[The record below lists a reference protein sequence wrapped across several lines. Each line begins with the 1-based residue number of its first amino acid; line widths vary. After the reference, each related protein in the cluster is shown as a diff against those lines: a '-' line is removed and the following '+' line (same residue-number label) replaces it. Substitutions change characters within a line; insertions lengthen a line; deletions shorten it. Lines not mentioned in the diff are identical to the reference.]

1 MIGLFRRADARTAR
15 VYAARTLFGKSTVC
29 RASSGAGKE
38 RIVKELMSCMKA
50 YRAEAI
56 LSPLFKLCEACMEL
70 LVPLVVAMIVDV
82 GIATGDVTYIV
93 TRCLILVAFGVAG
106 LAFALTA
113 QFFAA
118 KAAVGASAEL
128 RRRLFEKLQ
137 SFSYTQID
145 DMGTATMITRMTSDV
160 NQVQAGVNMTLRLL
174 LRSPIVVLGATVM
187 AFIVDWAAALVFV
200 AVTPLLAAAVVGIM
214 TATVPMYKKVQG
226 EMDGVYL
233 STRENLAGVRVIRA
247 FCKEAD
253 EEREFAQRN
262 AQLRRRQKR
271 AGRIAALTNPL
282 TYALVS
288 IAAIALVWVG
298 GARVEGGVLLQ
309 GDVVALYSYLSIIL
323 VELVKFANL
332 IFTASKAISCEK
344 RIEAVLAKEGEPDVL
359 HPARDGW
366 SADAPAFSFED
377 VTFAYHGGGAPALHG
392 ITFSAKR
399 GETVGVLGGTGSGK
413 TTLVSLLPR
422 FYPASRGVVRLG
434 GRDVKSIPANEL
446 RERVGVVPQKAVLF
460 KGTIRS
466 NLLWGRGDASDE
478 ELLRAARIAQAEDVI
493 TAKGGLDG
501 EVAQEGRNLSGGQRQ
516 RLTIARALVRRP
528 EVLILDDSS
537 SALDYA
543 TDAALRRALSALDTT
558 VIVVSQRIASVRHSD
573 KIVVLDDGGV
583 AGIGTHEELLA
594 ACPVY
599 KEIAA
604 SQEKEGSL

>member
-1 MIGLFRRADARTAR
+1 M
-15 VYAARTLFGKSTVC
+15 
-29 RASSGAGKE
+29 
-38 RIVKELMSCMKA
+38 KELFSCMKA
-50 YRAEAI
+50 YRAEAV

-82 GIATGDVTYIV
+82 GIATGDVSYIV

-118 KAAVGASAEL
+118 KAAVGTSAQL
-128 RRRLFEKLQ
+128 RGRLFDKLQ

-145 DMGTATMITRMTSDV
+145 EMGTATMITRMTSDV

-174 LRSPIVVLGATVM
+174 LRSPIVVIGATVM

-200 AVTPLLAAAVVGIM
+200 AVTPLLAVAVVGIM
-214 TATVPMYKKVQG
+214 KATVPMYKKVQG
-226 EMDGVYL
+226 QLDGVYL
-233 STRENLAGVRVIRA
+233 ATRENLAGVRVIRA
-247 FCKEAD
+247 FCKEGD
-253 EEREFAQRN
+253 EEEEFAKRN
-262 AQLRRRQKR
+262 RELCRRQKR
-271 AGRIAALTNPL
+271 AGRISALTNPL
-282 TYALVS
+282 TYTLVS
-288 IAAIALVWVG
+288 VAAIALVWVG
-298 GARVEGGVLLQ
+298 GLRVDEGVILQ

-344 RIEAVLAKEGEPDVL
+344 RIEAVLAQEGEPSVL
-359 HPARDGW
+359 SPEKEEGE
-366 SADAPAFSFED
+366 ADAPAFSFEN
-377 VTFAYHGGGAPALHG
+377 VTFAYHGGGAPALHD
-392 ITFSAKR
+392 ISFCAQR
-399 GETVGVLGGTGSGK
+399 GETVGILGGTGSGK
-413 TTLVSLLPR
+413 TTLISLLPR
-422 FYPASRGVVRLG
+422 FYPASRGTVRLG
-434 GRDVKSIPANEL
+434 GRDVNTIPAQQL

-478 ELLRAARIAQAEDVI
+478 DLMRAARIAQAEDVI

-501 EVAQEGRNLSGGQRQ
+501 EIAQEGKNLSGGQRQ

-543 TDAALRRALSALDTT
+543 TDARLRKALCALDTT
-558 VIVVSQRIASVRHSD
+558 VIVVSQRIASVRHAD
-573 KIVVLDDGGV
+573 KIVVLDDGGMV
-583 AGIGTHEELLA
+583 GIGTHEELLA
-594 ACPVY
+594 NCPVY
-599 KEIAA
+599 REIAA

>member
-1 MIGLFRRADARTAR
+1 M
-15 VYAARTLFGKSTVC
+15 
-29 RASSGAGKE
+29 
-38 RIVKELMSCMKA
+38 KELFSCMKA
-50 YRAEAI
+50 YRAEAV

-82 GIATGDVTYIV
+82 GIATGDVSYIV

-118 KAAVGASAEL
+118 KAAVGTSAQL
-128 RRRLFEKLQ
+128 RGRLFDKLQ

-145 DMGTATMITRMTSDV
+145 EMGTATMITRMTSDV

-174 LRSPIVVLGATVM
+174 LRSPIVVIGATVM

-200 AVTPLLAAAVVGIM
+200 AVTPLLAVAVVGIM
-214 TATVPMYKKVQG
+214 KATVPMYKKVQG
-226 EMDGVYL
+226 QLDGVYL
-233 STRENLAGVRVIRA
+233 ATRENLAGVRVIRA
-247 FCKEAD
+247 FCKEGD
-253 EEREFAQRN
+253 EEEEFAKRN
-262 AQLRRRQKR
+262 RELCRRQKR
-271 AGRIAALTNPL
+271 AGRISALTNPL
-282 TYALVS
+282 TYTLVS
-288 IAAIALVWVG
+288 VAAIALVWVG
-298 GARVEGGVLLQ
+298 GLRVDEGVILQ

-344 RIEAVLAKEGEPDVL
+344 RIEAVLAQEGEPSVL
-359 HPARDGW
+359 SPEKDEGE
-366 SADAPAFSFED
+366 ADAPAFSFEN
-377 VTFAYHGGGAPALHG
+377 VTFAYHGGGAPALHD
-392 ITFSAKR
+392 ISFCAQR
-399 GETVGVLGGTGSGK
+399 GETVGILGGTGSGK
-413 TTLVSLLPR
+413 TTLISLLPR
-422 FYPASRGVVRLG
+422 FYPASRGTVRLG
-434 GRDVKSIPANEL
+434 GRDVNTIPAQQL

-466 NLLWGRGDASDE
+466 NLLRGRGDASDE
-478 ELLRAARIAQAEDVI
+478 DLMRAARIAQAEDVI

-501 EVAQEGRNLSGGQRQ
+501 EIAQEGKNLSGGQRQ

-543 TDAALRRALSALDTT
+543 TDARLRKALCALDTT
-558 VIVVSQRIASVRHSD
+558 VIVVSQRIASVRHAD
-573 KIVVLDDGGV
+573 KIVVLDDGGMV
-583 AGIGTHEELLA
+583 GIGTHEELLA
-594 ACPVY
+594 NCPVY
-599 KEIAA
+599 REIAA

>member
-1 MIGLFRRADARTAR
+1 MKHLF
-15 VYAARTLFGKSTVC
+15 
-29 RASSGAGKE
+29 
-38 RIVKELMSCMKA
+38 SCMKA
-50 YRAEAI
+50 YRVEAI

-70 LVPLVVAMIVDV
+70 FVPLVVAMIVDV

-128 RRRLFEKLQ
+128 RRRLFDKLQ
-137 SFSYTQID
+137 SLSYTQID

-187 AFIVDWAAALVFV
+187 AFVVDWQAALVFV

-214 TATVPMYKKVQG
+214 CATVPMYRRVQG
-226 EMDGVYL
+226 SMDGVYL
-233 STRENLAGVRVIRA
+233 ATRENLAGVRVIRA
-247 FCKEAD
+247 FCKEQD
-253 EEREFAQRN
+253 EEREFAARN
-262 AQLRRRQKR
+262 ASLRREQKR

-282 TYALVS
+282 TYTLVS
-288 IAAIALVWVG
+288 VAAIALVWIGAIRVDG
-298 GARVEGGVLLQ
+298 GFILQ

-344 RIEAVLAKEGEPDVL
+344 RIEAVLELEGEPSVL
-359 HPARDGW
+359 APARDGW

-377 VTFAYHGGGAPALHG
+377 VTFAYHGGGAPAIHN
-392 ITFSAKR
+392 ITFSARR
-399 GETVGVLGGTGSGK
+399 GETVGILGGTGSGK
-413 TTLVSLLPR
+413 TTLISLLPR
-422 FYPASRGVVRLG
+422 FYPASRGTVRLG
-434 GRDVKSIPANEL
+434 GRDVNAIPAEEL

-460 KGTIRS
+460 KGTVRS
-466 NLLWGRGDASDE
+466 NLLWGRGDAADE
-478 ELLRAARIAQAEDVI
+478 ELMRAARIAQAEDVI
-493 TAKGGLDG
+493 AAKGGLDG
-501 EVAQEGRNLSGGQRQ
+501 EIAQEGRNLSGGQRQ

-543 TDAALRRALSALDTT
+543 TDARLRKALAALDMT
-558 VIVVSQRIASVRHSD
+558 VIVVSQRTASVRYAD

-583 AGIGTHEELLA
+583 AGIGTHDELMERCEL
-594 ACPVY
+594 Y
-599 KEIAA
+599 REIAA
-604 SQEKEGSL
+604 SQEKEGTL

>member
-1 MIGLFRRADARTAR
+1 MKHLF
-15 VYAARTLFGKSTVC
+15 
-29 RASSGAGKE
+29 
-38 RIVKELMSCMKA
+38 SCMKA
-50 YRAEAI
+50 YRVEAI

-70 LVPLVVAMIVDV
+70 FVPLVVAMIVDV

-128 RRRLFEKLQ
+128 RRRLFDKLQ
-137 SFSYTQID
+137 SLSYTQID

-187 AFIVDWAAALVFV
+187 AFVVDWQAALVFV

-214 TATVPMYKKVQG
+214 CATVPMYRRVQG
-226 EMDGVYL
+226 SMDGVYL
-233 STRENLAGVRVIRA
+233 ATRENLAGVRVIRA
-247 FCKEAD
+247 FCKEQD
-253 EEREFAQRN
+253 EEREFAARN
-262 AQLRRRQKR
+262 ASLRREQKR

-282 TYALVS
+282 TYTLVS
-288 IAAIALVWVG
+288 VAAIALVWVG
-298 GARVEGGVLLQ
+298 AIRVDGGFILQ

-344 RIEAVLAKEGEPDVL
+344 RIEAVLELEGEPSVL
-359 HPARDGW
+359 APAKDGW

-377 VTFAYHGGGAPALHG
+377 VTFAYHGGGAPAIHN
-392 ITFSAKR
+392 ITFSARR
-399 GETVGVLGGTGSGK
+399 GETVGILGGTGSGK
-413 TTLVSLLPR
+413 TTLISLLPR
-422 FYPASRGVVRLG
+422 FYPASRGTVRLG
-434 GRDVKSIPANEL
+434 GRDVNAIPAEEL

-460 KGTIRS
+460 KGTVRS
-466 NLLWGRGDASDE
+466 NLLWGRGDAADE
-478 ELLRAARIAQAEDVI
+478 ELMRAARIAQAEDVI
-493 TAKGGLDG
+493 AAKGGLDG
-501 EVAQEGRNLSGGQRQ
+501 EIAQEGRNLSGGQRQ

-543 TDAALRRALSALDTT
+543 TDARLRKALAALDMT
-558 VIVVSQRIASVRHSD
+558 VIVVSQRTASVRHAD

-583 AGIGTHEELLA
+583 AGIGTHDELMERCEL
-594 ACPVY
+594 Y
-599 KEIAA
+599 REIAA
-604 SQEKEGSL
+604 SQEKEGTL

>member
-1 MIGLFRRADARTAR
+1 MKHLF
-15 VYAARTLFGKSTVC
+15 
-29 RASSGAGKE
+29 
-38 RIVKELMSCMKA
+38 SCMKA
-50 YRAEAI
+50 YRVEAI

-70 LVPLVVAMIVDV
+70 FVPLVVAMIVDV

-128 RRRLFEKLQ
+128 RRRLFDKLQ
-137 SFSYTQID
+137 SLSYTQID

-187 AFIVDWAAALVFV
+187 AFVVDWQAALVFV

-214 TATVPMYKKVQG
+214 CATVPMYRRVQG
-226 EMDGVYL
+226 SMDGVYL
-233 STRENLAGVRVIRA
+233 ATRENLAGVRVIRA
-247 FCKEAD
+247 FCKEQD
-253 EEREFAQRN
+253 EEREFAARN
-262 AQLRRRQKR
+262 ASLRREQKR

-282 TYALVS
+282 TYTLVS
-288 IAAIALVWVG
+288 VAAIALVWVG
-298 GARVEGGVLLQ
+298 AIRVDGGFILQ

-344 RIEAVLAKEGEPDVL
+344 RIEAVLELEGEPSVL
-359 HPARDGW
+359 APAKDGW

-377 VTFAYHGGGAPALHG
+377 VTFAYHGGGAPAIHN
-392 ITFSAKR
+392 ITFSARR
-399 GETVGVLGGTGSGK
+399 GETVGILGGTGSGK
-413 TTLVSLLPR
+413 TTLISLLPR
-422 FYPASRGVVRLG
+422 FYPASRGTVRLG
-434 GRDVKSIPANEL
+434 GRDVSAIPAEEL

-460 KGTIRS
+460 KGTVRS
-466 NLLWGRGDASDE
+466 NLLWGRGDAADE
-478 ELLRAARIAQAEDVI
+478 ELMRAARIAQAEDVI
-493 TAKGGLDG
+493 AAKGGLDG
-501 EVAQEGRNLSGGQRQ
+501 EIAQEGRNLSGGQRQ

-543 TDAALRRALSALDTT
+543 TDARLRKALAALDTT
-558 VIVVSQRIASVRHSD
+558 VIVVSQRTASVRHAD

-583 AGIGTHEELLA
+583 AGIGTHDELMERCEL
-594 ACPVY
+594 Y
-599 KEIAA
+599 REIAA
-604 SQEKEGSL
+604 SQEKEGTL

>member
-1 MIGLFRRADARTAR
+1 MKHLF
-15 VYAARTLFGKSTVC
+15 
-29 RASSGAGKE
+29 
-38 RIVKELMSCMKA
+38 SCMKA
-50 YRAEAI
+50 YRVEAI

-70 LVPLVVAMIVDV
+70 FVPLVVAMIVDV

-128 RRRLFEKLQ
+128 RRRLFDKLQ
-137 SFSYTQID
+137 SLSYTQID

-187 AFIVDWAAALVFV
+187 AFVVDWQAALVFV

-214 TATVPMYKKVQG
+214 CATVPMYRRVQG
-226 EMDGVYL
+226 SMDGVYL
-233 STRENLAGVRVIRA
+233 ATRENLAGVRVIRA
-247 FCKEAD
+247 FCKEQD
-253 EEREFAQRN
+253 EEREFAARN
-262 AQLRRRQKR
+262 ASLRREQKR

-282 TYALVS
+282 TYTLVS
-288 IAAIALVWVG
+288 VAAIALVWVG
-298 GARVEGGVLLQ
+298 AIRVDGGFILQ

-344 RIEAVLAKEGEPDVL
+344 RIEAVLELEGEPSVL
-359 HPARDGW
+359 APAKDGW

-377 VTFAYHGGGAPALHG
+377 VTFAYHGGGAPAIHN
-392 ITFSAKR
+392 ITFSARR
-399 GETVGVLGGTGSGK
+399 GETVGILGGTGSGK
-413 TTLVSLLPR
+413 TTLISLLPR
-422 FYPASRGVVRLG
+422 FYPASRGTVRLG
-434 GRDVKSIPANEL
+434 GRDVIAIPAEEL

-460 KGTIRS
+460 KGTVRS
-466 NLLWGRGDASDE
+466 NLLWGRGDATDE
-478 ELLRAARIAQAEDVI
+478 ELMRAARIAQAEDVI
-493 TAKGGLDG
+493 AAKGGLDG
-501 EVAQEGRNLSGGQRQ
+501 EIAQEGRNLSGGQRQ

-543 TDAALRRALSALDTT
+543 TDARLRKALAALDTT
-558 VIVVSQRIASVRHSD
+558 VIVVSQRTASVRHAD

-583 AGIGTHEELLA
+583 AGIGTHDELMKRCEL
-594 ACPVY
+594 Y
-599 KEIAA
+599 REIAA
-604 SQEKEGSL
+604 SQEKEGTL

>member
-1 MIGLFRRADARTAR
+1 M
-15 VYAARTLFGKSTVC
+15 
-29 RASSGAGKE
+29 
-38 RIVKELMSCMKA
+38 
-50 YRAEAI
+50 
-56 LSPLFKLCEACMEL
+56 
-70 LVPLVVAMIVDV
+70 
-82 GIATGDVTYIV
+82 
-93 TRCLILVAFGVAG
+93 
-106 LAFALTA
+106 
-113 QFFAA
+113 
-118 KAAVGASAEL
+118 GASAEL

-233 STRENLAGVRVIRA
+233 STRENLSGVRVIRA

-288 IAAIALVWVG
+288 VAAIALVWVG

-434 GRDVKSIPANEL
+434 GRDVKSIPAGEL

>member
-1 MIGLFRRADARTAR
+1 M
-15 VYAARTLFGKSTVC
+15 
-29 RASSGAGKE
+29 
-38 RIVKELMSCMKA
+38 KELFSCMKA
-50 YRAEAI
+50 YRVEAV

-82 GIATGDVTYIV
+82 GIATGDVSYIV

-106 LAFALTA
+106 FAFALTA

-118 KAAVGASAEL
+118 KAAVGTSAQL
-128 RRRLFEKLQ
+128 RGRLFDKLQ

-145 DMGTATMITRMTSDV
+145 EMGTATMITRMTSDV

-174 LRSPIVVLGATVM
+174 LRSPIVVIGATVM

-200 AVTPLLAAAVVGIM
+200 AVTPLLAVAVVGIM
-214 TATVPMYKKVQG
+214 KATVPMYKKVQG
-226 EMDGVYL
+226 QLDGVYL
-233 STRENLAGVRVIRA
+233 ATRENLAGVRVIRA
-247 FCKEAD
+247 FCKEGD
-253 EEREFAQRN
+253 EEEEFAKRN
-262 AQLRRRQKR
+262 RELCRRQKR
-271 AGRIAALTNPL
+271 AGRISALTNPL
-282 TYALVS
+282 TYTLVS
-288 IAAIALVWVG
+288 VAAIALVWVG
-298 GARVEGGVLLQ
+298 GLRVDEGVILQ

-344 RIEAVLAKEGEPDVL
+344 RIEAVLAQEGEPSVL
-359 HPARDGW
+359 SPEKDEG
-366 SADAPAFSFED
+366 SADAPAFSFEN
-377 VTFAYHGGGAPALHG
+377 VTFAYHGGGAPALHD
-392 ITFSAKR
+392 ISFCAQR
-399 GETVGVLGGTGSGK
+399 GETVGILGGTGSGK
-413 TTLVSLLPR
+413 TTLISLLPR
-422 FYPASRGVVRLG
+422 FYPASRGTVRLG
-434 GRDVKSIPANEL
+434 GRDVNTIPAQQL

-478 ELLRAARIAQAEDVI
+478 DLMRAARIAQAEDVI

-501 EVAQEGRNLSGGQRQ
+501 EIAQEGKNLSGGQRQ

-543 TDAALRRALSALDTT
+543 TDARLRKALCALDTT
-558 VIVVSQRIASVRHSD
+558 VIVVSQRIASVRHAD
-573 KIVVLDDGGV
+573 KIVVLDDGGMV
-583 AGIGTHEELLA
+583 GIGTHEELLA
-594 ACPVY
+594 NCPVY
-599 KEIAA
+599 REIAA

>member
-1 MIGLFRRADARTAR
+1 MKHL
-15 VYAARTLFGKSTVC
+15 L
-29 RASSGAGKE
+29 
-38 RIVKELMSCMKA
+38 SCMKA

-56 LSPLFKLCEACMEL
+56 LAPLFKLCEACMEL

-82 GIATGDVTYIV
+82 GIAAGDVPYIV
-93 TRCLILVAFGVAG
+93 TRCLILAAFGVAG

-118 KAAVGASAEL
+118 KAAVGGSAEL
-128 RRRLFEKLQ
+128 RRRLFDKLQ

-200 AVTPLLAAAVVGIM
+200 AVIPLLAAAVVGIM
-214 TATVPMYKKVQG
+214 AATVPLYKKVQG
-226 EMDGVYL
+226 RMDGVYL
-233 STRENLAGVRVIRA
+233 ATHENLAGVRVIRA
-247 FCKEAD
+247 FCKEED
-253 EEREFAQRN
+253 EKREFARRN
-262 AQLRRRQKR
+262 AELRREQKL
-271 AGRIAALTNPL
+271 AGGISALTNPL
-282 TYALVS
+282 TYVLVS
-288 IAAIALVWVG
+288 VASIALVWVG
-298 GARVEGGVLLQ
+298 GVRVENGVILQ

-344 RIEAVLAKEGEPDVL
+344 RIEAVLDCGEEPSVLAPEEGGKGAADE
-359 HPARDGW
+359 
-366 SADAPAFSFED
+366 DAPAFSFED
-377 VTFAYHGGGAPALHG
+377 VTFAYHGGGAPALHNV
-392 ITFSAKR
+392 TFSAAR
-399 GETVGVLGGTGSGK
+399 GETVGILGGTGSGK
-413 TTLVSLLPR
+413 TTLISLLPR
-422 FYPASRGVVRLG
+422 FYPASRGTVRLAG
-434 GRDVKSIPANEL
+434 QDVNCIPAEEL
-446 RERVGVVPQKAVLF
+446 RMRVGVVPQKAVLF

-478 ELLRAARIAQAEDVI
+478 ELMQAARIAQAEDVI
-493 TAKGGLDG
+493 SAKGGLDA
-501 EVAQEGRNLSGGQRQ
+501 EIAQEGKNLSGGQRQ

-543 TDAALRRALSALDTT
+543 TDARLRKALSALDCT
-558 VIVVSQRIASVRHSD
+558 VIVVSQRTASVRHAD

-583 AGIGTHEELLA
+583 AGIGTHEELLQR
-594 ACPVY
+594 CEVY
-599 KEIAA
+599 REIAA
-604 SQEKEGSL
+604 SQEKEGAL

>member
-1 MIGLFRRADARTAR
+1 
-15 VYAARTLFGKSTVC
+15 
-29 RASSGAGKE
+29 
-38 RIVKELMSCMKA
+38 MKA
-50 YRAEAI
+50 YRTEAI
-56 LSPLFKLCEACMEL
+56 LAPLFKLCEACMEL

-82 GIATGDVTYIV
+82 GIAAGDIRYIV
-93 TRCLILVAFGVAG
+93 TRCLILAAFGVAG

-118 KAAVGASAEL
+118 KAAVGASAQL
-128 RRRLFEKLQ
+128 RQRLFDKLQ
-137 SFSYTQID
+137 SLSYTQID

-187 AFIVDWAAALVFV
+187 AFVVDWAAALVFV

-214 TATVPMYKKVQG
+214 CATVPLYRKVQG
-226 EMDGVYL
+226 KMDGVYL
-233 STRENLAGVRVIRA
+233 ATHENLAGVRVIRA

-253 EEREFAQRN
+253 EEREFARRN
-262 AQLRRRQKR
+262 AALCREQKL
-271 AGRIAALTNPL
+271 AGGISALTNPL
-282 TYALVS
+282 TYALIS

-298 GARVEGGVLLQ
+298 GVRVDTDHILQ

-332 IFTASKAISCEK
+332 IFTASKAIGCER
-344 RIEAVLAKEGEPDVL
+344 RIEAVLGTEGEPSVL
-359 HPARDGW
+359 APAGGEGEE
-366 SADAPAFSFED
+366 DAPAFSFED

-392 ITFSAKR
+392 ITFSARR
-399 GETVGVLGGTGSGK
+399 GETVGILGGTGSGK
-413 TTLVSLLPR
+413 TTLISLLPR
-422 FYPASRGVVRLG
+422 FYPASRGRVCLA
-434 GRDVKSIPANEL
+434 GRDVNTIPAQEL

-466 NLLWGRGDASDE
+466 NLLWGRGDATDE
-478 ELLRAARIAQAEDVI
+478 ELMSAARIAQAEDVI
-493 TAKGGLDG
+493 AAKGGLDG
-501 EVAQEGRNLSGGQRQ
+501 EIAQEGKNLSGGQRQ

-543 TDAALRRALSALDTT
+543 TDARLRKALSALDAT
-558 VIVVSQRIASVRHSD
+558 VIVVSQRIASVRHAD
-573 KIVVLDDGGV
+573 KIVVLDDGGM
-583 AGIGTHEELLA
+583 AGIGTHEQLLA
-594 ACPVY
+594 TCEVY
-599 KEIAA
+599 REIAA

>member
-1 MIGLFRRADARTAR
+1 
-15 VYAARTLFGKSTVC
+15 
-29 RASSGAGKE
+29 
-38 RIVKELMSCMKA
+38 MKA
-50 YRAEAI
+50 YRVEAI

-70 LVPLVVAMIVDV
+70 FVPLVVAMIVDV

-128 RRRLFEKLQ
+128 RRRLFNKLQ
-137 SFSYTQID
+137 SLSYTQID

-187 AFIVDWAAALVFV
+187 AFVVDWQAALVFV

-214 TATVPMYKKVQG
+214 CATVPMYRRVQG
-226 EMDGVYL
+226 SMDGVYL
-233 STRENLAGVRVIRA
+233 ATRENLAGVRVIRA
-247 FCKEAD
+247 FCKEQD
-253 EEREFAQRN
+253 EEREFAARN
-262 AQLRRRQKR
+262 ASLRREQKR

-282 TYALVS
+282 TYTLVS
-288 IAAIALVWVG
+288 VAAIALVWVG
-298 GARVEGGVLLQ
+298 AIRVDGGFILQ

-344 RIEAVLAKEGEPDVL
+344 RIEAVLELEGEPSVL
-359 HPARDGW
+359 APARDGW

-377 VTFAYHGGGAPALHG
+377 VTFAYHGGGAPAIHN
-392 ITFSAKR
+392 ITFSARR
-399 GETVGVLGGTGSGK
+399 GETVGILGGTGSGK
-413 TTLVSLLPR
+413 TTLISLLPR
-422 FYPASRGVVRLG
+422 FYPASRGTVRLG
-434 GRDVKSIPANEL
+434 GRDVSAIPAEEL

-460 KGTIRS
+460 KGTVRS
-466 NLLWGRGDASDE
+466 NLLWGRGDAADE
-478 ELLRAARIAQAEDVI
+478 ELMRAARIAQAEDVI
-493 TAKGGLDG
+493 AAKGGLDG
-501 EVAQEGRNLSGGQRQ
+501 EIAQEGRNLSGGQRQ

-543 TDAALRRALSALDTT
+543 TDARLRKALAALDMT
-558 VIVVSQRIASVRHSD
+558 VIVVSQRTASVRHAD

-583 AGIGTHEELLA
+583 AGIGTHDELMERCEL
-594 ACPVY
+594 Y
-599 KEIAA
+599 REIAA
-604 SQEKEGSL
+604 SQEKEGTL

>member
-1 MIGLFRRADARTAR
+1 M
-15 VYAARTLFGKSTVC
+15 
-29 RASSGAGKE
+29 
-38 RIVKELMSCMKA
+38 KELFSCMKA
-50 YRAEAI
+50 YRAEAV

-82 GIATGDVTYIV
+82 GIATGDVSYIV

-118 KAAVGASAEL
+118 KAAVGTSAQL
-128 RRRLFEKLQ
+128 RGRLFDKLQ

-145 DMGTATMITRMTSDV
+145 EMGTATMITRMTSDV

-174 LRSPIVVLGATVM
+174 LRSPIVVIGATVM

-200 AVTPLLAAAVVGIM
+200 AVTPLLAVAVVGIM
-214 TATVPMYKKVQG
+214 KATVPMYKKVQG
-226 EMDGVYL
+226 QLDGVYL
-233 STRENLAGVRVIRA
+233 ATRENLAGVRVIRA
-247 FCKEAD
+247 FCKEGD
-253 EEREFAQRN
+253 EEEEFAKRN
-262 AQLRRRQKR
+262 RELCRRQKR
-271 AGRIAALTNPL
+271 AGRISALTNPL
-282 TYALVS
+282 TYTLVS
-288 IAAIALVWVG
+288 VAAIALVWVG
-298 GARVEGGVLLQ
+298 GLRVDEGVILQ

-344 RIEAVLAKEGEPDVL
+344 RIEAVLAQEGEPSVL
-359 HPARDGW
+359 SPEKDEG
-366 SADAPAFSFED
+366 SADAPAFSFEN
-377 VTFAYHGGGAPALHG
+377 VTFAYHGGGAPALHD
-392 ITFSAKR
+392 ISFCAQR
-399 GETVGVLGGTGSGK
+399 GETVGILGGTGSGK
-413 TTLVSLLPR
+413 TTLISLLPR
-422 FYPASRGVVRLG
+422 FYPASRGTVRLG
-434 GRDVKSIPANEL
+434 GRDVNTIPAQQL

-478 ELLRAARIAQAEDVI
+478 DLMRAARIAQAEDVI

-501 EVAQEGRNLSGGQRQ
+501 EIAQEGKNLSGGQRQ

-543 TDAALRRALSALDTT
+543 TDARLRKALCALDTT
-558 VIVVSQRIASVRHSD
+558 VIVVSQRIASVRHAD
-573 KIVVLDDGGV
+573 KIVVLDDGGMV
-583 AGIGTHEELLA
+583 GIGTHEELLA
-594 ACPVY
+594 NCPVY
-599 KEIAA
+599 REIAA

>member
-1 MIGLFRRADARTAR
+1 MKHLF
-15 VYAARTLFGKSTVC
+15 
-29 RASSGAGKE
+29 
-38 RIVKELMSCMKA
+38 SCMKA
-50 YRAEAI
+50 YRVEAI

-70 LVPLVVAMIVDV
+70 FVPLVVAMIVDV

-128 RRRLFEKLQ
+128 RRRLFDKLQ
-137 SFSYTQID
+137 SLSYTQID

-187 AFIVDWAAALVFV
+187 AFVVDWQAALVFV

-214 TATVPMYKKVQG
+214 CATVPMYRRVQG
-226 EMDGVYL
+226 SMDGVYL
-233 STRENLAGVRVIRA
+233 ATRENLAGVRVIRA
-247 FCKEAD
+247 FCKEQD
-253 EEREFAQRN
+253 EEREFAARN
-262 AQLRRRQKR
+262 ASLRREQKR

-282 TYALVS
+282 TYTLVS
-288 IAAIALVWVG
+288 VAAIALVWVG
-298 GARVEGGVLLQ
+298 AIRVDGGFILQ

-344 RIEAVLAKEGEPDVL
+344 RIEAVLELEGEPSVL
-359 HPARDGW
+359 APAKDGW

-377 VTFAYHGGGAPALHG
+377 VTFAYHGGGAPAIHN
-392 ITFSAKR
+392 ITFSARR
-399 GETVGVLGGTGSGK
+399 GETVGILGGTGSGK
-413 TTLVSLLPR
+413 TTLISLLPR
-422 FYPASRGVVRLG
+422 FYPASRGTVRLG
-434 GRDVKSIPANEL
+434 GRDVNAIPAEEL

-460 KGTIRS
+460 KGTVRS
-466 NLLWGRGDASDE
+466 NLLWGRGDAADE
-478 ELLRAARIAQAEDVI
+478 ELMRAARIAQAEDVI
-493 TAKGGLDG
+493 AAKGGLDG
-501 EVAQEGRNLSGGQRQ
+501 EIAQEGRNLSGGQRQ

-543 TDAALRRALSALDTT
+543 TDARLRKALAALDTT
-558 VIVVSQRIASVRHSD
+558 VIVVSQRTASVRHAD

-583 AGIGTHEELLA
+583 AGIGTHDELMERCEL
-594 ACPVY
+594 Y
-599 KEIAA
+599 REIAA
-604 SQEKEGSL
+604 SQEKEGTL

>member
-1 MIGLFRRADARTAR
+1 M
-15 VYAARTLFGKSTVC
+15 
-29 RASSGAGKE
+29 
-38 RIVKELMSCMKA
+38 KELFSCMKA
-50 YRAEAI
+50 YRAEAV

-82 GIATGDVTYIV
+82 GIATGDVSYIV

-118 KAAVGASAEL
+118 KAAVGTSAQL
-128 RRRLFEKLQ
+128 RKRLFDKLQ

-145 DMGTATMITRMTSDV
+145 EMGTATMITRMTSDV

-174 LRSPIVVLGATVM
+174 LRSPIVVIGATVM

-200 AVTPLLAAAVVGIM
+200 AVTPLLAVAVVGIM
-214 TATVPMYKKVQG
+214 KATVPMYKKVQG
-226 EMDGVYL
+226 QLDGVYL
-233 STRENLAGVRVIRA
+233 ATRENLAGVRVIRA
-247 FCKEAD
+247 FCKEGD
-253 EEREFAQRN
+253 EEEEFAKRN
-262 AQLRRRQKR
+262 RELCRRQKR
-271 AGRIAALTNPL
+271 AGRISALTNPL
-282 TYALVS
+282 TYTLVS
-288 IAAIALVWVG
+288 VAAIALVWVG
-298 GARVEGGVLLQ
+298 GLRVDEGVILQ

-344 RIEAVLAKEGEPDVL
+344 RIEAVLAQEGEPSVL
-359 HPARDGW
+359 SPEKEEGE
-366 SADAPAFSFED
+366 ADAPAFSFEN
-377 VTFAYHGGGAPALHG
+377 VTFAYHGGGAPALHD
-392 ITFSAKR
+392 ISFCAQR
-399 GETVGVLGGTGSGK
+399 GETVGILGGTGSGK
-413 TTLVSLLPR
+413 TTLINLLPR
-422 FYPASRGVVRLG
+422 FYPASRGTVRLG
-434 GRDVKSIPANEL
+434 GRDVNTIPAQQL

-478 ELLRAARIAQAEDVI
+478 DLMRAARIAQAEDVI

-501 EVAQEGRNLSGGQRQ
+501 EIAQEGKNLSGGQRQ

-543 TDAALRRALSALDTT
+543 TDARLRKALCALDTT
-558 VIVVSQRIASVRHSD
+558 VIVVSQRIASVRHAD
-573 KIVVLDDGGV
+573 KIVVLDDGGMV
-583 AGIGTHEELLA
+583 GIGTHEELLA
-594 ACPVY
+594 NCPVY
-599 KEIAA
+599 REIAA

>member
-1 MIGLFRRADARTAR
+1 MKHLF
-15 VYAARTLFGKSTVC
+15 
-29 RASSGAGKE
+29 
-38 RIVKELMSCMKA
+38 SCMKA
-50 YRAEAI
+50 YRVEAI

-70 LVPLVVAMIVDV
+70 FVPLVVAMIVDV

-128 RRRLFEKLQ
+128 RRRLFDKLQ
-137 SFSYTQID
+137 SLSYTQID
-145 DMGTATMITRMTSDV
+145 DMGTATMITRMTSDI

-187 AFIVDWAAALVFV
+187 AFVVDWQAALVFV

-214 TATVPMYKKVQG
+214 CATVPMYRRVQG
-226 EMDGVYL
+226 SMDGVYL
-233 STRENLAGVRVIRA
+233 ATRENLAGVRVIRA
-247 FCKEAD
+247 FCKEQN
-253 EEREFAQRN
+253 EEREFAARN
-262 AQLRRRQKR
+262 ASLRRDQKR

-282 TYALVS
+282 TYTLVS
-288 IAAIALVWVG
+288 VAAIALVWVG
-298 GARVEGGVLLQ
+298 AIRVDGGIILQ

-344 RIEAVLAKEGEPDVL
+344 RIEAVLELEGEPSVL
-359 HPARDGW
+359 APARDGW

-377 VTFAYHGGGAPALHG
+377 VTFAYHGGGAPAIHN
-392 ITFSAKR
+392 ITFSARR
-399 GETVGVLGGTGSGK
+399 GETVGILGGTGSGK
-413 TTLVSLLPR
+413 TTLISLLPR
-422 FYPASRGVVRLG
+422 FYPASRGTVRLG
-434 GRDVKSIPANEL
+434 GRDVSAIPAGEL

-460 KGTIRS
+460 KGTVRS
-466 NLLWGRGDASDE
+466 NLLWGRGDAADE
-478 ELLRAARIAQAEDVI
+478 ELMRAARIAQAEDVI
-493 TAKGGLDG
+493 AAKGGLDG
-501 EVAQEGRNLSGGQRQ
+501 EIAQEGRNLSGGQRQ

-543 TDAALRRALSALDTT
+543 TDARLRKALAALDMT
-558 VIVVSQRIASVRHSD
+558 VIVVSQRTASVRYAD

-583 AGIGTHEELLA
+583 AGIGTHDELMERCEL
-594 ACPVY
+594 Y
-599 KEIAA
+599 REIAA
-604 SQEKEGSL
+604 SQEKEGTL

>member
-1 MIGLFRRADARTAR
+1 MKHLF
-15 VYAARTLFGKSTVC
+15 
-29 RASSGAGKE
+29 
-38 RIVKELMSCMKA
+38 SCMKA
-50 YRAEAI
+50 YRVEAI

-70 LVPLVVAMIVDV
+70 FVPLVVAMIVDV

-128 RRRLFEKLQ
+128 RRRLFDKLQ
-137 SFSYTQID
+137 SLSYTQID

-187 AFIVDWAAALVFV
+187 AFVVDWQAALVFV

-214 TATVPMYKKVQG
+214 CATVPMYRRVQG
-226 EMDGVYL
+226 SMDGVYL
-233 STRENLAGVRVIRA
+233 ATRENLAGVRVIRA
-247 FCKEAD
+247 FCKEQD
-253 EEREFAQRN
+253 EEREFAARN
-262 AQLRRRQKR
+262 ASLRREQKR

-282 TYALVS
+282 TYTLVS
-288 IAAIALVWVG
+288 VAAIALVWVG
-298 GARVEGGVLLQ
+298 AIRVDGGFILQ

-344 RIEAVLAKEGEPDVL
+344 RIEAVLELEGEPSVL
-359 HPARDGW
+359 APAKDGW

-377 VTFAYHGGGAPALHG
+377 VTFAYHGGGAPAIHN
-392 ITFSAKR
+392 ITFSARR
-399 GETVGVLGGTGSGK
+399 GETVGILGGTGSGK
-413 TTLVSLLPR
+413 TTLISLLPR
-422 FYPASRGVVRLG
+422 FYPASRGTVRLG
-434 GRDVKSIPANEL
+434 GRDVSAIPAEEL

-460 KGTIRS
+460 KGTVRS
-466 NLLWGRGDASDE
+466 NLLWGRGDATDE
-478 ELLRAARIAQAEDVI
+478 ELMRAARIAQAEDVI
-493 TAKGGLDG
+493 AAKGGLDG
-501 EVAQEGRNLSGGQRQ
+501 EIAQEGRNLSGGQRQ

-543 TDAALRRALSALDTT
+543 TDARLRKALAALDTT
-558 VIVVSQRIASVRHSD
+558 VIVVSQRTASVRHAD

-583 AGIGTHEELLA
+583 AGIGTHDELMERCEL
-594 ACPVY
+594 Y
-599 KEIAA
+599 REIAA
-604 SQEKEGSL
+604 SQEKEGTL